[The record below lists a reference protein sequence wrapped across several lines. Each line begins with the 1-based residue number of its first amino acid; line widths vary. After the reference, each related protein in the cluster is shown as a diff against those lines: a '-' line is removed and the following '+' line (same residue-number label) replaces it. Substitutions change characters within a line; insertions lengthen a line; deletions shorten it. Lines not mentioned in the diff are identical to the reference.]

1 LDFAITY
8 RRFNLVVDIFRK
20 SGYILARMR
29 YEIILAPEAEDDLKH
44 LAARDRSTIREAIKT
59 HLRYEPKKVSKS
71 RIKRLRGI
79 SRPEYRLSVGD
90 FRIFYD
96 VKESEVEVLAIVP
109 KPRAS
114 EWLERYG
121 EQE

>member
-1 LDFAITY
+1 
-8 RRFNLVVDIFRK
+8 
-20 SGYILARMR
+20 MR
-29 YEIILAPEAEDDLKH
+29 YGIIIAPEAGDDLKH
-44 LAARDRSTIREAIKT
+44 LSAGDRSTIREAIKT

-79 SRPEYRLSVGD
+79 SRPEYRLSLGE

-96 VKESEVEVLAIVP
+96 VKETEVEVLAIVS

-121 EQE
+121 EKE

>member
-1 LDFAITY
+1 
-8 RRFNLVVDIFRK
+8 
-20 SGYILARMR
+20 MR
-29 YEIILAPEAEDDLKH
+29 YEIILAPEAVDDLKH
-44 LAARDRSTIREAIKT
+44 LSAGDRSTIRDAIET

-79 SRPEYRLSVGD
+79 SRPEYRLRVGE

-96 VKESEVEVLAIVP
+96 VKNNEVEVLSIVP

-121 EQE
+121 EEE

>member
-1 LDFAITY
+1 
-8 RRFNLVVDIFRK
+8 
-20 SGYILARMR
+20 MR

-59 HLRYEPKKVSKS
+59 HLRYEPKKVSRS
-71 RIKRLRGI
+71 RLKRLRGI
-79 SRPEYRLSVGD
+79 SRPEYRSRVGE

-96 VKESEVEVLAIVP
+96 VKETEVEVLAIVP
-109 KPRAS
+109 KSRAS

-121 EQE
+121 EKG

>member
-1 LDFAITY
+1 MFTCFPLFLEPA
-8 RRFNLVVDIFRK
+8 
-20 SGYILARMR
+20 SGGKGF
-29 YEIILAPEAEDDLKH
+29 DL
-44 LAARDRSTIREAIKT
+44 
-59 HLRYEPKKVSKS
+59 KVSKS

-96 VKESEVEVLAIVP
+96 VKETKVEILAIVP
-109 KPRAS
+109 KSRAA

>member
-1 LDFAITY
+1 
-8 RRFNLVVDIFRK
+8 
-20 SGYILARMR
+20 MR

-44 LAARDRSTIREAIKT
+44 LATRDRSTIREAIKT
-59 HLRYEPKKVSKS
+59 HLRYEPKKASKS

-96 VKESEVEVLAIVP
+96 VRETAVEILAIVP
-109 KPRAS
+109 KPRAA
-114 EWLERYG
+114 EWLARYG